1 MITELAREP
10 ARAFRAEPL
19 HGSSFSSRTNNW
31 LELFS
36 SWLVSHRAFL
46 TWLGLA
52 WLEKLEL
59 AREPARL
66 MRSFNDNT
74 LFDITLILY

>member
-1 MITELAREP
+1 MITELACEP
-10 ARAFRAEPL
+10 ARAFQAEPL
-19 HGSSFSSRTNNW
+19 HGSSFLSRTNIW

-52 WLEKLEL
+52 WLEKLEP
-59 AREPARL
+59 AHEPARL
-66 MRSFNDNT
+66 MRSFMYNT
-74 LFDITLILY
+74 K